1 MIKRYCREESN
12 AENINKNY
20 GALVGWEIVGGQRR
34 SIRGAKDY
42 ENKRKAANKFFEEL
56 IKGSVLPDREKERLL
71 HDIEND
77 ELFPVQRGLWKWCDS
92 LPASSERV
100 EENHPKAGR
109 YYPFLLETYIKDG
122 KEVNK
127 LEGLLAFRVPY
138 YVGPLVSRD
147 DMQSSDNRE
156 NHWMIRK
163 KKGVITPWNF
173 DEMVDKDKS
182 GQRIH

>member
-1 MIKRYCREESN
+1 MIPYQLHLN
-12 AENINKNY
+12 
-20 GALVGWEIVGGQRR
+20 
-34 SIRGAKDY
+34 
-42 ENKRKAANKFFEEL
+42 EL
-56 IKGSVLPDREKERLL
+56 KKIIQK
-71 HDIEND
+71 
-77 ELFPVQRGLWKWCDS
+77 Q
-92 LPASSERV
+92 
-100 EENHPKAGR
+100 GR

-147 DMQSSDNRE
+147 DMQSSDNGE

-182 GQRIH
+182 GHEFIKSLVGTDSYLLGETTLPKNSLLYQEFEVLNELNNVRLSIRTGIHWADQRRLRLGQNE